1 MKKGCI
7 KWFNLWIFRQKHV
20 NITSENVLSFKILLF
35 NNQSYLLYIL
45 YISYIWGKLE
55 ERNLGMDKTE

>member
-1 MKKGCI
+1 LKKGCI

-35 NNQSYLLYIL
+35 NNQVIY
-45 YISYIWGKLE
+45 YISYIYPIFGE
-55 ERNLGMDKTE
+55 N